1 MRKTGVQIRFV
12 LFLSL
17 LGILFSIATASGS
30 EEKKVLWV
38 ELNEPITPGS
48 ADKVSAAVQAASAEK
63 YNAILISLDTLG
75 GSADSTFKII
85 DAIQSSNVPVI
96 GYVYPP
102 GTNAWSAGTIILE
115 ASDLAAM
122 SPYSVIGSSQPVIGT
137 QPTNE
142 SKIVNAIVGKLVSL
156 ADLHGRNASQVA
168 RFVTHNDNL
177 TPEMALKNHVI
188 EVIADNPDDLM
199 SKANGMKVRTLHGEV
214 VLDTLN
220 ATVVKYQPSVR
231 ATLLGIL
238 SDPIVAT
245 MFLSIGI
252 LAIILG
258 LSHPGFGAEIFGGVL
273 LLLGLVGQGFDVNW
287 AALVL
292 MGLGAALLVFEL
304 HVHGFGIIGVGGVII
319 LAIGMTL
326 LVAQPV
332 QPMLVPTSYA
342 TESIITL
349 SVMLIPL
356 AALFG
361 FLMFK
366 AYKATKMKTTF
377 TKYPVGK
384 GRAVDDIS
392 SEREGYVSI
401 AGEYWRAKSSTYI
414 KSGSTVKIVGS
425 KDKTLLV
432 DPVTEETDDQDFQ
445 NKKKI

>member
-1 MRKTGVQIRFV
+1 MRFLLI
-12 LFLSL
+12 LSL
-17 LGILFSIATASGS
+17 LAILIPTALVQSE

-38 ELNEPITPGS
+38 ELNEPITSGS
-48 ADKVSAAVQAASAEK
+48 AEKVSAAVQEASAEK

-75 GSADSTFKII
+75 GSVDSTFKII

-102 GTNAWSAGTIILE
+102 GKHAWSAGTIILM

-122 SPYSVIGSSQPVIGT
+122 APYSIIGSSQPVIGT

-156 ADLHGRNASQVA
+156 AELHGRNSTQVA

-177 TPEMALKNHVI
+177 TPEMSLRNHVI

-199 SKANGMKVRTLHGEV
+199 SKANGMKVRTLHGKV

-220 ATVVKYQPSVR
+220 AHIVKYEPSVR
-231 ATLLGIL
+231 ANLLGIL
-238 SDPIVAT
+238 SDPIVST

-258 LSHPGFGAEIFGGVL
+258 LSHPGFGAEVFGAVL
-273 LLLGLVGQGFDVNW
+273 LILGLIGQGFNVNW
-287 AALVL
+287 GALVL
-292 MGLGAALLVFEL
+292 MGIGAALLVFEL

-319 LAIGMTL
+319 IAVGMAL

-332 QPMLVPTSYA
+332 TPMLVPTSYA
-342 TESIITL
+342 TETIAIL
-349 SVMLIPL
+349 SLMLIPFVG
-356 AALFG
+356 LFG

-366 AYKATKMKTTF
+366 AYKAIRMKRLF
-377 TKYPVGK
+377 TMHPVGK

-392 SEREGYVSI
+392 SDKEGYVVI
-401 AGEYWRAKSSTYI
+401 GGEYWKAKSLAFI
-414 KSGSTVKIVGS
+414 KAGSAVKAVGG
-425 KDKTLLV
+425 KDGILSV
-432 DPVTEETDDQDFQ
+432 QQITEETDNQATQ
-445 NKKKI
+445 L

>member
-1 MRKTGVQIRFV
+1 MLRKGDQLRFV
-12 LFLSL
+12 IILSL
-17 LGILFSIATASGS
+17 LGILFPIAVTESE

-48 ADKVSAAVQAASAEK
+48 AEKVSAAVQEASAEK

-75 GSADSTFKII
+75 GSVDSTFKII
-85 DAIQSSNVPVI
+85 DAIQSSNVTVI

-102 GTNAWSAGTIILE
+102 GKHAWSAGTIILM

-122 SPYSVIGSSQPVIGT
+122 APYSIIGSSQPVIGT
-137 QPTNE
+137 VPTNE

-156 ADLHGRNASQVA
+156 AELHGRNSTQVA

-188 EVIADNPDDLM
+188 EVIADNPDALM

-220 ATVVKYQPSVR
+220 AHIVKYQPSVR
-231 ATLLGIL
+231 ATLLSAL
-238 SDPIVAT
+238 SDPIVST

-258 LSHPGFGAEIFGGVL
+258 LSHPGFGAEVFGGIL

-287 AALVL
+287 AALVF
-292 MGLGAALLVFEL
+292 MGIGAGLLVFEL
-304 HVHGFGIIGVGGVII
+304 HVHGFGIIGVGGVIV
-319 LAIGMTL
+319 LAIGMAL
-326 LVAQPV
+326 LVVQPV
-332 QPMLVPTSYA
+332 RPLLVPSSYA
-342 TESIITL
+342 TDTITTL
-349 SVMLIPL
+349 SLMLIPL

-366 AYKATKMKTTF
+366 AFKATRMKKIF
-377 TKYPVGK
+377 TKFPVGK
-384 GRAVDDIS
+384 GRAIDDIS
-392 SEREGYVSI
+392 SERVGYVSI
-401 AGEYWRAKSSTYI
+401 AGENWRAKSSTYI
-414 KSGSTVKIVGS
+414 KSGSTVKTVGN
-425 KDKTLLV
+425 KDGILSV
-432 DPVTEETDDQDFQ
+432 EPITEADDQDLQ
-445 NKKKI
+445 DQKKI

>member
-1 MRKTGVQIRFV
+1 MWKNGVQIRFILY
-12 LFLSL
+12 LFL
-17 LGILFSIATASGS
+17 LGILFSISTASGS
-30 EEKKVLWV
+30 AEKKVLWV
-38 ELNEPITPGS
+38 ELNEPITSGS
-48 ADKVSAAVQAASAEK
+48 ADKVSAAVQGASAEK

-85 DAIQSSNVPVI
+85 DSIQSSNVPVI
-96 GYVYPP
+96 GYVYPQ

-156 ADLHGRNASQVA
+156 AELHQRNSTQVA
-168 RFVTHNDNL
+168 RFVTQNDNL
-177 TPEMALKNHVI
+177 TPEMALRNHVI
-188 EVIADNPDDLM
+188 EVIANNPNDLM
-199 SKANGMKVRTLHGEV
+199 SKANGMTVRTLHGEV

-220 ATVVKYQPSVR
+220 ANIVKYQPSVR

-245 MFLSIGI
+245 MFLSIGV

-258 LSHPGFGAEIFGGVL
+258 LSHPGFGAEIFGGVI

-304 HVHGFGIIGVGGVII
+304 HLHGFGILGVGGVII
-319 LAIGMTL
+319 LAIGMAL

-332 QPMLVPTSYA
+332 QPMLVPANYVTD
-342 TESIITL
+342 SIITL

-361 FLMFK
+361 FLMYK
-366 AYKATKMKTTF
+366 AYKATKMRKTF

-392 SEREGYVSI
+392 SEKEGYVSI
-401 AGEYWRAKSSTYI
+401 GGEYWRAKSSTYV
-414 KSGSTVKIVGS
+414 KSGSIVKIAGS
-425 KDKTLLV
+425 KDNILLV
-432 DPVTEETDDQDFQ
+432 DPVTSETDNQDFE
-445 NKKKI
+445 NKEKI

>member
-1 MRKTGVQIRFV
+1 MVFLGTLFQIAHV
-12 LFLSL
+12 
-17 LGILFSIATASGS
+17 SGS

-38 ELNEPITPGS
+38 ELNEPITSGS
-48 ADKVSAAVQAASAEK
+48 ADKVSAAVQVASAEK

-122 SPYSVIGSSQPVIGT
+122 APYSVIGSSQPVIGT
-137 QPTNE
+137 EPTNE

-156 ADLHGRNASQVA
+156 ADLHQRNSTQVA

-177 TPEMALKNHVI
+177 TPEMALRNHVI
-188 EVIADNPDDLM
+188 ELIADNPDDLV

-220 ATVVKYQPSVR
+220 ANVIKYQPSVR

-245 MFLSIGI
+245 MFVSIGV

-292 MGLGAALLVFEL
+292 MGIGAGLLVFEL
-304 HVHGFGIIGVGGVII
+304 HVHGFGIIGIGGVII
-319 LAIGMTL
+319 LAIGMAL
-326 LVAQPV
+326 LVAEPV
-332 QPMLVPTSYA
+332 QPMLVPTSYVA
-342 TESIITL
+342 DTILTL
-349 SVMLIPL
+349 CVMLIPIV
-356 AALFG
+356 ALFG

-366 AYKATKMKTTF
+366 AYKATKIKTTF

-384 GRAVDDIS
+384 GRAIDDIS
-392 SEREGYVSI
+392 SDKEGYVSI
-401 AGEYWRAKSSTYI
+401 AGEYWKANSSTYI
-414 KSGSTVKIVGS
+414 KSGSKVKIVGS
-425 KDKTLLV
+425 KDKNLIV
-432 DPVTEETDDQDFQ
+432 EPVTEETDNQDFQ
-445 NKKKI
+445 NQKKN